1 MQDLPKGQQRT
12 ESYGDGRRVNQ
23 PGTYFHEKSGKWLE
37 ANSIPH
43 ADAAVRVG
51 YVLATS
57 EHKKFIQSEREKLKK
72 G

>member
-1 MQDLPKGQQRT
+1 MDNLPHGLTQEKR
-12 ESYGDGRRVNQ
+12 GDGQTANM
-23 PGTYFHEKSGKWLE
+23 PGVYFHEKSGKWLE
-37 ANSIPH
+37 ARSIEH
-43 ADAAVRVG
+43 ADAAVRTG